1 MNGRWVFF
9 TALCLTIAALVK
21 PVCGAIDTSGIDRV
35 RDKEVLSSVDLQII
49 DSFIDE
55 AIQELIGTEDFTSI
69 ASVRAVILA
78 RVSSN
83 RRSAQAQYA
92 EQFSASAYEHISQAL
107 RQLGTTPPQ
116 NREFRVMVNVLILM
130 DGLEQPRLAD
140 LALKMLKD
148 ENTVIRYW
156 AVHSLTNPG
165 ITRQLNSGKS
175 GSQLALRIVNGFK
188 GLVDSC
194 APETLTMMADFA
206 AEVNVP
212 QGKDLLLEIAD
223 TRMKRYENWAAEYE
237 LLDGIVLKSLCRKIS
252 SAGRDKE
259 TVARSFGQLY
269 SYVIQRYIKGR
280 NTLSQMQKHQL
291 VSVLV
296 ETEKSC
302 VSKLLEMP
310 QSSIVGIRKAIE
322 NEDYRDLLQ
331 EHDKLLGSGTRPGLL
346 PSKLKFGYLNPDG
359 TKRAAPL
366 ALPKPLI
373 TKPRK

>member
-1 MNGRWVFF
+1 
-9 TALCLTIAALVK
+9 
-21 PVCGAIDTSGIDRV
+21 
-35 RDKEVLSSVDLQII
+35 
-49 DSFIDE
+49 
-55 AIQELIGTEDFTSI
+55 
-69 ASVRAVILA
+69 
-78 RVSSN
+78 
-83 RRSAQAQYA
+83 
-92 EQFSASAYEHISQAL
+92 
-107 RQLGTTPPQ
+107 
-116 NREFRVMVNVLILM
+116 
-130 DGLEQPRLAD
+130 
-140 LALKMLKD
+140 
-148 ENTVIRYW
+148 
-156 AVHSLTNPG
+156 
-165 ITRQLNSGKS
+165 
-175 GSQLALRIVNGFK
+175 
-188 GLVDSC
+188 
-194 APETLTMMADFA
+194 MMADFA

-212 QGKDLLLEIAD
+212 QGQGLLLEIAD